1 MEAVRETICT
11 SCVHLNVCKY
21 KSELLETVKRLD
33 NIIPIDNGRFFY
45 VLNCKDYSVKP
56 YSTIRYSNSTSSTNA
71 KHLTVNDYDTEECQN
86 SIYSKLGDKNID
98 IF

>member
-1 MEAVRETICT
+1 MGEVKETICP
-11 SCVHLNVCKY
+11 SCVHLNVCRY

-33 NIIPIDNGRFFY
+33 DIIPVDNGRFFY

-56 YSTIRYSNSTSSTNA
+56 YSTTKYYNSTSSTNA

-86 SIYSKLGDKNID
+86 SIYSKLRDKNID

>member
-1 MEAVRETICT
+1 MGDVSETICT
-11 SCVHLNVCKY
+11 SCVHLNVCRY

-33 NIIPIDNGRFFY
+33 DIIPIDNGRFFY

-56 YSTIRYSNSTSSTNA
+56 YSTTRST
-71 KHLTVNDYDTEECQN
+71 DIECPN
-86 SIYSKLGDKNID
+86 VIYSKLGDKNID

>member
-11 SCVHLNVCKY
+11 SCVHLNVCRY

-33 NIIPIDNGRFFY
+33 DIIPIDNGRFFY
-45 VLNCKDYSVKP
+45 VLNCKDYSIKP
-56 YSTIRYSNSTSSTNA
+56 YSTTRYTDRSTTATNI
-71 KHLTVNDYDTEECQN
+71 ECPN
-86 SIYSKLGDKNID
+86 VIYSKLGDKNID

>member
-11 SCVHLNVCKY
+11 SCVHLNVCRY

-33 NIIPIDNGRFFY
+33 DIIPIDNVRFFY
-45 VLNCKDYSVKP
+45 VLNCKDYSIKP
-56 YSTIRYSNSTSSTNA
+56 YSATRSNDRFSTSTATNI
-71 KHLTVNDYDTEECQN
+71 ECQN
-86 SIYSKLGDKNID
+86 VIYSNLGDKNID

>member
-11 SCVHLNVCKY
+11 SCMHLNVCRY

-33 NIIPIDNGRFFY
+33 DIIPIDNGRFFY
-45 VLNCKDYSVKP
+45 ILNCKDYSIKP
-56 YSTIRYSNSTSSTNA
+56 YSTTRSTDRFSTSTNI
-71 KHLTVNDYDTEECQN
+71 ECQN
-86 SIYSKLGDKNID
+86 AIYSKLGDKNID

>member
-1 MEAVRETICT
+1 METVRETICT

-45 VLNCKDYSVKP
+45 VLNCKDYSIKP
-56 YSTIRYSNSTSSTNA
+56 YSAIRYSNSTSSTNT
-71 KHLTVNDYDTEECQN
+71 KECPN
-86 SIYSKLGDKNID
+86 VIYSKLGDKNID

>member
-1 MEAVRETICT
+1 METVRETICT

-33 NIIPIDNGRFFY
+33 DIIPIDNGRFFY

-56 YSTIRYSNSTSSTNA
+56 YSAIRYSNSTSSTNA